1 MIRRCEFVTLLGG
14 ASAVW
19 PMAARA
25 QRGANCRRSAY
36 WLPAVQ
42 ETQI

>member
-1 MIRRCEFVTLLGG
+1 MRRSEFITLPGG
-14 ASAVW
+14 VAVAW
-19 PMAARA
+19 PLAARA
-25 QRGANCRRSAY
+25 LRGTNCRRSAY